1 MADIGDYKGD
11 NKMMDYKT
19 VSLSDQVFEHLEEN
33 ILSGVYQRG
42 DIITEMQ
49 LCQELGVS
57 RTPIREA
64 LRRLFQE
71 HLIEDTP
78 KGTMVLG
85 ITPRDFRDMSEIR
98 LRIEELAVRGF
109 IKNAA
114 ADDLKALNEAVDFQ
128 EFYLARGDIDQLK
141 ALDGRF
147 HEVIYAGCG
156 SMILRDTLAPL
167 HKKIQQYRR
176 NALRTPDR
184 AAHSVR
190 EHRAILEAIQQRD
203 ADLAAERMK
212 QHIQNALERGLTKEE
227 A

>member
-1 MADIGDYKGD
+1 
-11 NKMMDYKT
+11 MDYKT
-19 VSLSDQVFEHLEEN
+19 VSLSDQVFEHLEDN

-42 DIITEMQ
+42 QIITEMQ
-49 LCQELGVS
+49 LCSELGVS

-85 ITPRDFRDMSEIR
+85 ITPKDFKDMSEIR

-109 IKNAA
+109 IEH
-114 ADDLKALNEAVDFQ
+114 ADADSLKELNEAVDFQ
-128 EFYLARGDIDQLK
+128 EFYLTREDVDQLK
-141 ALDGRF
+141 VLDGRF
-147 HEVIYAGCG
+147 HDIIYSGCG
-156 SMILRDTLAPL
+156 SMILKDTLLPL

-176 NALRTPDR
+176 NALRTPER

-190 EHRAILEAIQQRD
+190 EHREILQAIQQRD
-203 ADLAAERMK
+203 VGLAAARMQ
-212 QHIQNALERGLTKEE
+212 QHIKNALERGLAKEE
-227 A
+227 N

>member
-1 MADIGDYKGD
+1 
-11 NKMMDYKT
+11 MDYKT
-19 VSLSDQVFEHLEEN
+19 ISLSDQVFEHLESN
-33 ILSGVYQRG
+33 ILSGKYQRG

-49 LCQELGVS
+49 LCAELGVS

-85 ITPRDFRDMSEIR
+85 ITPKDFRDMSEIR

-109 IKNAA
+109 IEH
-114 ADDLKALNEAVDFQ
+114 ADPDNLKALNEAVDFQ
-128 EFYLARGDIDQLK
+128 EFYLSRGDVDQLK

-147 HEVIYAGCG
+147 HEIIYAGCG
-156 SMILRDTLAPL
+156 SMIFKDTLAPL

-176 NALRTPDR
+176 NALRTPER

-190 EHRAILEAIQQRD
+190 EHREILEAIRNRD
-203 ADLAAERMK
+203 ADLAAERMER
-212 QHIQNALERGLTKEE
+212 HILNAMDRALTKED

>member
-1 MADIGDYKGD
+1 
-11 NKMMDYKT
+11 MDYKT
-19 VSLSDQVFEHLEEN
+19 VSLSDQVFEHLESN
-33 ILSGVYQRG
+33 ILSGKYQRG
-42 DIITEMQ
+42 DIITELQ
-49 LCQELGVS
+49 LCSELGVS

-71 HLIEDTP
+71 HLIEDTSR
-78 KGTMVLG
+78 GTMVLG
-85 ITPRDFRDMSEIR
+85 ITPKDFRDMSEIR
-98 LRIEELAVRGF
+98 LRIEDLAVRGF
-109 IKNAA
+109 IEHGD
-114 ADDLKALNEAVDFQ
+114 ADSLKALNEAVDFQ

-147 HEVIYAGCG
+147 HEIIYSGCG
-156 SMILRDTLAPL
+156 SMILRDTLSPL

-176 NALRTPDR
+176 NALRTPER

-190 EHRAILEAIQQRD
+190 EHREILQAITARD

-212 QHIQNALERGLTKEE
+212 QHIQNAMKRGLTDGED

>member
-1 MADIGDYKGD
+1 
-11 NKMMDYKT
+11 MDYKT
-19 VSLSDQVFEHLEEN
+19 VSLSDQVFEHLESN
-33 ILSGVYQRG
+33 ILSGKYQRG
-42 DIITEMQ
+42 DIITELQ
-49 LCQELGVS
+49 LCSELGVS
-57 RTPIREA
+57 RTPVREA
-64 LRRLFQE
+64 LRRLYQE

-109 IKNAA
+109 IENATEES
-114 ADDLKALNEAVDFQ
+114 LKALNEAVDFQ
-128 EFYLARGDIDQLK
+128 EYYLARGDVDQLK

-147 HEVIYAGCG
+147 HEIIYAGCG
-156 SMILRDTLAPL
+156 SMILRDTLSPL

-190 EHRAILEAIQQRD
+190 EHREILQAIQQKD

-212 QHIQNALERGLTKEE
+212 AHIQNALRRGLTEGEE

>member
-1 MADIGDYKGD
+1 
-11 NKMMDYKT
+11 MDYKT
-19 VSLSDQVFEHLEEN
+19 VSLSDQVFEHLESN
-33 ILSGVYQRG
+33 ILSGKYQRG
-42 DIITEMQ
+42 EIITELQ
-49 LCQELGVS
+49 LCSELGVS

-85 ITPRDFRDMSEIR
+85 ITPKDFADMSEIR
-98 LRIEELAVRGF
+98 LRIEDLAVRGF
-109 IKNAA
+109 IENGD
-114 ADDLKALNEAVDFQ
+114 ADALKALNEAVDFQ

-147 HEVIYAGCG
+147 HEIIYAGCG
-156 SMILRDTLAPL
+156 SMILRDTLSPL

-176 NALRTPDR
+176 NALRTPER

-190 EHRAILEAIQQRD
+190 EHREILQAIQARD
-203 ADLAAERMK
+203 ADLAAKRMMT
-212 QHIQNALERGLTKEE
+212 HIQNAMHRGLTDGEE

>member
-1 MADIGDYKGD
+1 
-11 NKMMDYKT
+11 MDYKT
-19 VSLSDQVFEHLEEN
+19 VSLSDQVFEHLESN
-33 ILSGVYQRG
+33 ILSGKYQRG
-42 DIITEMQ
+42 DIITELQ
-49 LCQELGVS
+49 LCSELGVS

-71 HLIEDTP
+71 HLIEDSP
-78 KGTMVLG
+78 RGTMVLG
-85 ITPRDFRDMSEIR
+85 ITPKDFEDMSEIR
-98 LRIEELAVRGF
+98 LRIEDLAVRGF
-109 IKNAA
+109 IEHGD
-114 ADDLKALNEAVDFQ
+114 ADSLKALNEAVDFQ

-147 HEVIYAGCG
+147 HEIIYSGCG
-156 SMILRDTLAPL
+156 SMILRDTLSPL

-176 NALRTPDR
+176 NALRTPER

-190 EHRAILEAIQQRD
+190 EHREILQAITARD

-212 QHIQNALERGLTKEE
+212 QHIQNAMKRGLTDGED

>member
-1 MADIGDYKGD
+1 
-11 NKMMDYKT
+11 MDYKT
-19 VSLSDQVFEHLEEN
+19 VSLSDQVFEHLESN
-33 ILSGVYQRG
+33 ILSGKYQRG
-42 DIITEMQ
+42 EIITELQ
-49 LCQELGVS
+49 LCSELGVS

-78 KGTMVLG
+78 RGTMVLG
-85 ITPRDFRDMSEIR
+85 ITPKDFEDMSEIR
-98 LRIEELAVRGF
+98 LRIEDLAVRGF
-109 IKNAA
+109 IKNSD
-114 ADDLKALNEAVDFQ
+114 ADSLKALNEAVDFQ

-147 HEVIYAGCG
+147 HEIIYAGCG
-156 SMILRDTLAPL
+156 SMILRDTLSPL

-184 AAHSVR
+184 ASHSVR
-190 EHRAILEAIQQRD
+190 EHREILQAIQAKD

-212 QHIQNALERGLTKEE
+212 QHIRNAMARGLTDGEE

>member
-1 MADIGDYKGD
+1 
-11 NKMMDYKT
+11 MDYKT
-19 VSLSDQVFEHLEEN
+19 VSLSDQVFEHLESD
-33 ILSGVYQRG
+33 ILSGRYERG
-42 DIITEMQ
+42 QVITEMQ
-49 LCQELGVS
+49 LCTELGVS

-78 KGTMVLG
+78 RGTVVLG
-85 ITPRDFRDMSEIR
+85 ITPRDFQDMSEIR

-109 IKNAA
+109 VANAG
-114 ADDLKALNEAVDFQ
+114 DDSLKALNEAVDFQ
-128 EFYLARGDIDQLK
+128 EFYLSRGDIDQLK

-147 HEVIYAGCG
+147 HEIIYAGCG
-156 SMILRDTLAPL
+156 SMILKDTLSPL

-184 AAHSVR
+184 AAHSVK
-190 EHRAILEAIQQRD
+190 EHREILKAIQARD
-203 ADLAAERMK
+203 ADLAAERMN
-212 QHIQNALERGLTKEE
+212 QHIQNALARGLGNGEE

>member
-1 MADIGDYKGD
+1 
-11 NKMMDYKT
+11 MMDYKT
-19 VSLSDQVFEHLEEN
+19 ISLSDQVFEHLESD
-33 ILSGVYQRG
+33 ILSGRYQRG
-42 DIITEMQ
+42 DVITEMQ

-78 KGTMVLG
+78 RGTVVLG
-85 ITPRDFRDMSEIR
+85 ITPKDFRDMSEIR

-109 IKNAA
+109 IEHAGD
-114 ADDLKALNEAVDFQ
+114 DDLKALNEAVDFQ
-128 EFYLARGDIDQLK
+128 EFYLARSDIDQLK

-147 HEVIYAGCG
+147 HEIIYAGCG

-176 NALRTPDR
+176 NAIRTPER

-190 EHRAILEAIQQRD
+190 EHRCILEAIQQRD
-203 ADLAAERMK
+203 ADRAAERMLK
-212 QHIQNALERGLTKEE
+212 HIENALDRGLLKED

>member
-1 MADIGDYKGD
+1 
-11 NKMMDYKT
+11 MDYKT
-19 VSLSDQVFEHLEEN
+19 VSLSDQVFEHLESD
-33 ILSGVYQRG
+33 ILSGRYQRG
-42 DIITEMQ
+42 EVITEMQ
-49 LCQELGVS
+49 LCAELGVS

-78 KGTMVLG
+78 RGTVVLG

-109 IKNAA
+109 VANAG
-114 ADDLKALNEAVDFQ
+114 DDSLKALNEAVDFQ
-128 EFYLARGDIDQLK
+128 EFYLSRGDIDQLK

-147 HEVIYAGCG
+147 HEIIYAGCG
-156 SMILRDTLAPL
+156 SMILKDTLSPL

-184 AAHSVR
+184 AAHSVK
-190 EHRAILEAIQQRD
+190 EHREILQAIQARD
-203 ADLAAERMK
+203 ADLAAERMN
-212 QHIQNALERGLTKEE
+212 QHIRNALTRGLGNGEE

>member
-1 MADIGDYKGD
+1 
-11 NKMMDYKT
+11 MDYKT
-19 VSLSDQVFEHLEEN
+19 VSLSDQVFEHLESN
-33 ILSGVYQRG
+33 ILSGKYQRG
-42 DIITEMQ
+42 DIITELQ
-49 LCQELGVS
+49 LCAELGVS

-85 ITPRDFRDMSEIR
+85 ITPKDFMDMSEIR

-109 IKNAA
+109 ARH
-114 ADDLKALNEAVDFQ
+114 ADADNLKALNEAVDFQ
-128 EFYLARGDIDQLK
+128 EFYLSRDDTDQLK

-147 HEVIYAGCG
+147 HEIIYAGCG
-156 SMILRDTLAPL
+156 SMILKDTLAPL

-176 NALRTPDR
+176 NAIRTPER

-190 EHRAILEAIQQRD
+190 EHRQILEAIQKKD
-203 ADLAAERMK
+203 EETAAALMNA
-212 QHIQNALERGLTKEE
+212 HIRNAMLRALDKEE

>member
-1 MADIGDYKGD
+1 ME
-11 NKMMDYKT
+11 YKT
-19 VSLSDQVFEHLEEN
+19 VSLSDQVFERLEN
-33 ILSGVYQRG
+33 DILSGVYKRG
-42 DIITEMQ
+42 DIVTEVQ
-49 LCQELGVS
+49 LGSELGVS

-85 ITPRDFRDMSEIR
+85 ITPKDFRDMSEIR

-109 IKNAA
+109 MRNAD
-114 ADDLKALNEAVDFQ
+114 ADSLKELNEAVEFQ
-128 EFYLARGDIDQLK
+128 EFYLSRGDVDQLK

-147 HEVIYAGCG
+147 HDIIYMHCG
-156 SMILRDTLAPL
+156 SMILRDTLMPL

-176 NALRTPDR
+176 ASLQSPER

-190 EHRAILEAIQQRD
+190 EHKEI
-203 ADLAAERMK
+203 LAAIRDGDEELAVSRMNE
-212 QHIQNALERGLTKEE
+212 HIHHAIKRALGEE
-227 A
+227 AE